1 MNLNPEEVIKYSDLK
16 ENLAQNF
23 GNDRK
28 SYTKAKET
36 YIEKIIDKA
45 FKQFN
50 IKRKGE
56 DYDMR

>member
-1 MNLNPEEVIKYSDLK
+1 MYCFMQYVLLFF
-16 ENLAQNF
+16 AQNF

-50 IKRKGE
+50 VKPIGE
-56 DYDMR
+56 KYFM